1 MGEDSAIALGEGRHQ
16 RGHTYAKAGREEKRG
31 DGRPR
36 MYWRARRQSAGQAGA
51 PTAWVP
57 DLREAREAAGARPP
71 SRAYPDPLLF
81 PTLSDWA
88 ASSPLYNSGEIS
100 IGVLND
106 PVDAKKLGGAIEHT
120 RAPYILMRGRAK
132 RAPESWRGRDGRAMA
147 VRRQMGLRGIQNEG
161 SEPTARCCG
170 AARRTCTSYVRPGAQ
185 DATD

>member
-1 MGEDSAIALGEGRHQ
+1 MQRQDERRNGATGEHVCTGGRAGSRPVRPAHQ
-16 RGHTYAKAGREEKRG
+16 QPGCQIYGRQERQQAR
-31 DGRPR
+31 GRPL
-36 MYWRARRQSAGQAGA
+36 AH
-51 PTAWVP
+51 
-57 DLREAREAAGARPP
+57 
-71 SRAYPDPLLF
+71 PDPLLF

-120 RAPYILMRGRAK
+120 RAPYLLMRGRAK

-147 VRRQMGLRGIQNEG
+147 VRRQMGLRGIQDEG
-161 SEPTARCCG
+161 SEPTARGCG

-185 DATD
+185 EGTD